1 MFEWYVVRLESW
13 EIPLNLPQGI
23 EWASKLATDLDHHYE
38 TPLLHRPRP
47 VHVGATNSHGDITFD
62 FTIYERV
69 PAQDRRIF
77 DHTVDCLVEHQTS
90 GRFGL
95 NESLIFGLYID

>member
-1 MFEWYVVRLESW
+1 MMFEWYVWDLGKSHKICLKVF
-13 EIPLNLPQGI
+13 
-23 EWASKLATDLDHHYE
+23 WASKLATDLDHHYRP
-38 TPLLHRPRP
+38 PLLHRPRP

-77 DHTVDCLVEHQTS
+77 EDTVDCLVEDRTS
-90 GRFGL
+90 GRFDKIWVD
-95 NESLIFGLYID
+95 ESLIFVFF